1 MERAQVDVRGGR
13 AGKKKGEEERW
24 SAEERDVVLVRLMC
38 KERIVELLK
47 ESMAMYNEKV
57 RQECHETAHIEKS
70 EENEEN
76 EENEKTEKTEENEE
90 RSMAFTRSL
99 PPRSNLSPTPF
110 KPSFL
115 HSPNSYLYI
124 PSLSLA

>member
-1 MERAQVDVRGGR
+1 MERAPVDARGGR

-24 SAEERDVVLVRLMC
+24 SAEERDVVLVRLMS

-47 ESMAMYNEKV
+47 ESMAMHKEKA

-76 EENEKTEKTEENEE
+76 EKSEESEEIEE
-90 RSMAFTRSL
+90 RSMAFSRPL